1 MHKQVIARLDY
12 ASLIPWVERTPDG
25 ILALEAHALHLSTAA
40 QTDGPW
46 RWQRGGARVSARCTT
61 VRRSPLA
68 TNRRRVGRLGV
79 AACLLNGSLADIS
92 AWTDVFTTHRWP
104 KEP

>member
-1 MHKQVIARLDY
+1 MHKQVIARLGY

-46 RWQRGGARVSARCTT
+46 RWQLGTG
-61 VRRSPLA
+61 PD
-68 TNRRRVGRLGV
+68 NR
-79 AACLLNGSLADIS
+79 
-92 AWTDVFTTHRWP
+92 
-104 KEP
+104 